1 MATTGRVSGPHCR
14 KEKRRKAALSG
25 AQRLPGTAEMLNY
38 ASTEMCQDNVMRR
51 ERTAEKKV
59 DEMNIILAL

>member
-14 KEKRRKAALSG
+14 KEERRKATLSG

-51 ERTAEKKV
+51 ERTAEKKA